1 MREPTPEKQCTFKHL
16 TVRYPTAAAWLAR
29 SLGSCASSK
38 FLSLKQWLTAAGRQS
53 GQKKY
58 GRGNVTRGKQ
68 GFWQKSGRKG
78 CSLSVVVSLV
88 VYSYMLLKNLWL
100 FWLSFICRDSR
111 GGFCFSPSLSGSWTL
126 SPCPLPAM
134 FPSPCPEP
142 VGLPACCTPDAVVG
156 CEGLLSLCLKSRLK
170 I

>member
-1 MREPTPEKQCTFKHL
+1 MSPLQGNSVPLNISLLDIPLLLRGL
-16 TVRYPTAAAWLAR
+16 LAAWAAVR
-29 SLGSCASSK
+29 PASSLAWSSGLLLLGDK
-38 FLSLKQWLTAAGRQS
+38 VGRRS
-53 GQKKY
+53 MGEGMLLGASRGF
-58 GRGNVTRGKQ
+58 GRNPG
-68 GFWQKSGRKG
+68 WKG

-100 FWLSFICRDSR
+100 FWLSFICRNSR

-134 FPSPCPEP
+134 FPSPRPEP
-142 VGLPACCTPDAVVG
+142 VGLPAWCTPDVG